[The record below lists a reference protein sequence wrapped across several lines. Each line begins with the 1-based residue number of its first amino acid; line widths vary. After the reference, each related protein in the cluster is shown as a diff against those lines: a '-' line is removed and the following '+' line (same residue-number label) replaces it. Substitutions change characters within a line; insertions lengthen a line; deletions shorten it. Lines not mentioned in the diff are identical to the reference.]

1 MPAPVKLCQALIRP
15 PDVGGGEREPMGVVI
30 GGGLLMLALAW
41 QFLSLLCLA
50 IGLVLLTAGVYL
62 VRRIHKRDPLMVAV
76 YRRFLGY
83 RAFYPARSTPFRR
96 R

>member
-1 MPAPVKLCQALIRP
+1 MPAPVKLCQAPVRP

-30 GGGLLMLALAW
+30 GGGLMMLALAW
-41 QFLSLLCLA
+41 QFLSVLCLA

-62 VRRIHKRDPLMVAV
+62 VRRIHRRDPLMVAV
-76 YRRFLGY
+76 YRRFLAY

>member
-1 MPAPVKLCQALIRP
+1 MPAPVKLCQALVRP

-30 GGGLLMLALAW
+30 GGGLMMLALAW

-50 IGLVLLTAGVYL
+50 IGLVLLTAGIYL
-62 VRRIHKRDPLMVAV
+62 VRRIHKRDPLMFAV
-76 YRRFLGY
+76 YRRFLAY